1 MANHLTTVDLL
12 GTSFTIRSKEEPD
25 YLDDVMAYY
34 RMRVD
39 EAAANIALGE
49 PLKVA
54 IVAALNVVDEL
65 FKERL
70 ARTEARL
77 EADAAREAGQIT
89 SRLIAEIDRALQ
101 PPDGGGDPPASD
113 LSTG

>member
-1 MANHLTTVDLL
+1 MADHLTTVDLL
-12 GTSFTIRSKEEPD
+12 GVSFTIRSKEEPE
-25 YLDDVMAYY
+25 YIKDVVAYY
-34 RMRVD
+34 RMRVE

-54 IVAALNVVDEL
+54 VVAALNVVDEL

-70 ARTEARL
+70 ARAEARV
-77 EADAAREAGQIT
+77 EAEAAREAGQIT

-101 PPDGGGDPPASD
+101 PAPPGGDPTATPPASP
-113 LSTG
+113 